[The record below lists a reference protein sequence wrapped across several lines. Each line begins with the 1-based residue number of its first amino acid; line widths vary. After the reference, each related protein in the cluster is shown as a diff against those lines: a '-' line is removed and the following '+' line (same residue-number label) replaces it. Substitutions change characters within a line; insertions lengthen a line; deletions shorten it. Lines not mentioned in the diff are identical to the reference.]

1 MSAGSPRVRATLAV
15 AGLLCVAHVA
25 VWRSSRVAVES
36 PAVTPARVQLRLDPN
51 RATAAELELLPRIG
65 PKLAQAIITYREAA
79 VKKPAFAAA
88 EDLDRVPR
96 IGPVTVELLRPY
108 LSFPDADSA
117 ALVGQTV
124 P

>member
-1 MSAGSPRVRATLAV
+1 MNTGVPQVRATLAV
-15 AGLLCVAHVA
+15 ASLLCVAHVA

-65 PKLAQAIITYREAA
+65 PKLAQAIIAYRDAS

-88 EDLDRVPR
+88 EDLDGVPR
-96 IGPVTVELLRPY
+96 IGPATVELLRPY
-108 LSFPDADSA
+108 LSFPDADAA
-117 ALVGQTV
+117 ALAGQFA